1 MGAIRGYYRENS
13 QLLYATI
20 LDTFTKPFLN
30 GSRNE
35 WSDEIER
42 ISDTGSHSARI
53 SLRGAQS
60 AQDER
65 SYIFASHVP
74 IIY

>member
-1 MGAIRGYYRENS
+1 MKCNKIVIIHIYM
-13 QLLYATI
+13 
-20 LDTFTKPFLN
+20 
-30 GSRNE
+30 
-35 WSDEIER
+35 W
-42 ISDTGSHSARI
+42 
-53 SLRGAQS
+53 GAQS